1 MLAPASRTRK
11 ATCCRSAGRGFL
23 IRRNARLLAA
33 NPAKACRSVWSKEN
47 ACRPR
52 RGMPM
57 ELTRSLRW
65 DHGQLIIRT
74 ILRRLL
80 PLALPYHQLFLVLRA
95 KMESYAANRKRT
107 CGGAKADVAR
117 ETPRRSVTPNT
128 QSSPANAARVGGWYR
143 AS

>member
-1 MLAPASRTRK
+1 
-11 ATCCRSAGRGFL
+11 
-23 IRRNARLLAA
+23 
-33 NPAKACRSVWSKEN
+33 
-47 ACRPR
+47 
-52 RGMPM
+52 
-57 ELTRSLRW
+57 
-65 DHGQLIIRT
+65 
-74 ILRRLL
+74 
-80 PLALPYHQLFLVLRA
+80 LALPYHQLFLVLRA